1 MEYTS
6 NSPQETFTL
15 GKRLGEQAKPGEVYC
30 LDGDLG
36 VGKTIFTQGFAAGLG
51 IDEPVNSPTF
61 TIVQQYEKKEDVLFY
76 PFQMEIWKLS
86 LQKQLMLLLM

>member
-36 VGKTIFTQGFAAGLG
+36 VGKTILPRA
-51 IDEPVNSPTF
+51 
-61 TIVQQYEKKEDVLFY
+61 
-76 PFQMEIWKLS
+76 
-86 LQKQLMLLLM
+86 LQPDSELMSR